1 MIIKK
6 AAANVIKILILLK
19 AISEICA
26 VELPRNEW
34 PEIIGTL
41 VSNVK
46 AQQVEIKKSA
56 VLTLGYICESLK
68 FNKDQAIG
76 DDDSQKILFGIC

>member
-46 AQQVEIKKSA
+46 A
-56 VLTLGYICESLK
+56 
-68 FNKDQAIG
+68 
-76 DDDSQKILFGIC
+76 